1 MIKLIVKIGIDRID
15 EIVEFENLCFSSEA
29 WSREQI
35 IDVLND
41 KRTIYLCYE
50 ENGKIIGLICLY
62 NWCSEKD
69 FLKIFSIATHP
80 EHRNQG
86 IAHELLKESIKIASI
101 NKLKRIKAETRKSNF
116 KMQKV
121 FEDMNF
127 KKTDMVE
134 NYNEEPDED
143 ALIYECNL

>member
-1 MIKLIVKIGIDRID
+1 MIVQIGIDRID
-15 EIVEFENLCFSSEA
+15 EIVEFEKLCFSSDT

-86 IAHELLKESIKIASI
+86 IAHELLKKSIKIASS
-101 NKLKRIKAETRKSNF
+101 NELKRIKAETRKSNF

-127 KKTDMVE
+127 KKKDMVE
-134 NYNEEPDED
+134 NYYEEPDEN
-143 ALIYECNL
+143 ALIYEFHL

>member
-1 MIKLIVKIGIDRID
+1 MIIQIGIDRIG
-15 EIVEFENLCFSSEA
+15 EIVEFENLCFSSDA

-62 NWCSEKD
+62 NWCFEKD

-86 IAHELLKESIKIASI
+86 IAH
-101 NKLKRIKAETRKSNF
+101 
-116 KMQKV
+116 
-121 FEDMNF
+121 
-127 KKTDMVE
+127 
-134 NYNEEPDED
+134 
-143 ALIYECNL
+143 

>member
-1 MIKLIVKIGIDRID
+1 MIVQIGIDRID
-15 EIVEFENLCFSSEA
+15 EIVELEDLCFSSDA

-41 KRTIYLCYE
+41 RRTIYLSYE
-50 ENGKIIGLICLY
+50 ENGKIIGEICLY

-80 EHRNQG
+80 EYRNQG
-86 IAHELLKESIKIASI
+86 IAHELLKESIKIASS
-101 NKLKRIKAETRKSNF
+101 NKLKRIKAETRISNF

-127 KKTDMVE
+127 RKTDIVE
-134 NYNEEPDED
+134 NYYEEPNED
-143 ALIYECNL
+143 ALIYEFHL

>member
-1 MIKLIVKIGIDRID
+1 MIVQIGIDGID
-15 EIVEFENLCFSSEA
+15 EIVEFEDLCFSSDA

-41 KRTIYLCYE
+41 RRTIYLSYE
-50 ENGKIIGLICLY
+50 ENGKIIGEICLY
-62 NWCSEKD
+62 NWCSKKD

-86 IAHELLKESIKIASI
+86 IAHELLKESIKISSS
-101 NKLKRIKAETRKSNF
+101 NNLKRIKAETRISNF

-127 KKTDMVE
+127 RKTDIVE
-134 NYNEEPDED
+134 NYYEDPDED
-143 ALIYECNL
+143 ALIYEFHL

>member
-1 MIKLIVKIGIDRID
+1 MSNERKSESLSWKRR
-15 EIVEFENLCFSSEA
+15 CFSSDA

-41 KRTIYLCYE
+41 RRTIYLSYE
-50 ENGKIIGLICLY
+50 ENGKIIGEIGLY

-86 IAHELLKESIKIASI
+86 IAHELLKESIKIASS

-116 KMQKV
+116 IMQKV

-127 KKTDMVE
+127 RKTDILE
-134 NYNEEPDED
+134 NYYEEPDED
-143 ALIYECNL
+143 ALVYEFHL

>member
-1 MIKLIVKIGIDRID
+1 MIVQIGIDRID

-29 WSREQI
+29 WSRDQI

-50 ENGKIIGLICLY
+50 ENEKIIGLIGLY
-62 NWCSEKD
+62 NWCFEKD

-86 IAHELLKESIKIASI
+86 IAHELLKESIKIAS
-101 NKLKRIKAETRKSNF
+101 NNELKRIKAETRKSNF

-121 FEDMNF
+121 FQDMNF
-127 KKTDMVE
+127 KKTGIVE
-134 NYNEEPDED
+134 NYYEEPDED
-143 ALIYECNL
+143 ALIYECHL

>member
-1 MIKLIVKIGIDRID
+1 MIVQIRIDRID
-15 EIVEFENLCFSSEA
+15 EIVELEDLCFSTDA

-41 KRTIYLCYE
+41 RRTIYLSYE
-50 ENGKIIGLICLY
+50 ENGKIIGEICLY

-86 IAHELLKESIKIASI
+86 IAHELLKESIKIASS
-101 NKLKRIKAETRKSNF
+101 NELKRIKAETRKSNF

-121 FEDMNF
+121 FDDMNF

-134 NYNEEPDED
+134 NYYEEPDED
-143 ALIYECNL
+143 AFIYECHL

>member
-1 MIKLIVKIGIDRID
+1 MIVQIGIDRID
-15 EIVEFENLCFSSEA
+15 EIVELEDLCFSSDA

-41 KRTIYLCYE
+41 RRTIYLSYE
-50 ENGKIIGLICLY
+50 ENGKIIGEICLY

-80 EHRNQG
+80 EYKNQG
-86 IAHELLKESIKIASI
+86 IAHELLKESIKIASS

-127 KKTDMVE
+127 RKTDIVE
-134 NYNEEPDED
+134 NYYEDPDED
-143 ALIYECNL
+143 ALIYEFHL

>member
-1 MIKLIVKIGIDRID
+1 MIVQIGIDRID
-15 EIVEFENLCFSSEA
+15 EIVELEDLCFSSDA

-41 KRTIYLCYE
+41 RRTIYLSYE
-50 ENGKIIGLICLY
+50 ENGKIIGEICLY

-80 EHRNQG
+80 EYRNQG
-86 IAHELLKESIKIASI
+86 IAHELLKESIKIASS

-116 KMQKV
+116 KMQKS
-121 FEDMNF
+121 F
-127 KKTDMVE
+127 
-134 NYNEEPDED
+134 
-143 ALIYECNL
+143 

>member
-1 MIKLIVKIGIDRID
+1 MIKLIVQIGIDRID

-50 ENGKIIGLICLY
+50 ESGKIIGLICLY

-69 FLKIFSIATHP
+69 FLKIFSIATHS

-86 IAHELLKESIKIASI
+86 IAHELLKESIKIASS
-101 NKLKRIKAETRKSNF
+101 NELKRIKAETRKSNF

-127 KKTDMVE
+127 KKMDMVE
-134 NYNEEPDED
+134 NYYEEPDEN
-143 ALIYECNL
+143 ALIYECHI

>member
-1 MIKLIVKIGIDRID
+1 MIVKIGIDRID
-15 EIVEFENLCFSSEA
+15 EIVEFEDLCFSSDF

-41 KRTIYLCYE
+41 RRTIYLSYE
-50 ENGKIIGLICLY
+50 ENGKIIGEICLY

-86 IAHELLKESIKIASI
+86 IAHELVKESIKIASS

-127 KKTDMVE
+127 RKTDIVE
-134 NYNEEPDED
+134 NYYEDPDED
-143 ALIYECNL
+143 ALIYEFHL

>member
-1 MIKLIVKIGIDRID
+1 MIVQIGIDRID

-50 ENGKIIGLICLY
+50 ENGKIIGLIGLY
-62 NWCSEKD
+62 NWCCEKD

-86 IAHELLKESIKIASI
+86 IAHEFLKESIKIASI

-127 KKTDMVE
+127 KKTDIVE
-134 NYNEEPDED
+134 NYYEDRDED
-143 ALIYECNL
+143 ALIYEFHL

>member
-1 MIKLIVKIGIDRID
+1 MIVQIGIDRID
-15 EIVEFENLCFSSEA
+15 EIVELEDLCFSSDA

-35 IDVLND
+35 IDVLID
-41 KRTIYLCYE
+41 RRTIYLSYE
-50 ENGKIIGLICLY
+50 ENGKIIGEICLY

-86 IAHELLKESIKIASI
+86 IAHKLLKESIKIASS

-127 KKTDMVE
+127 RKTDIVE
-134 NYNEEPDED
+134 NYYGEPDEY
-143 ALIYECNL
+143 ALIYEFHL